1 MPSLHSAA
9 TTMLPPMQSFCSLEA
24 GSLIGTWKDGTIQ
37 AGASAQSGHPIGVF
51 MDYMTSDHEVVL
63 AKVGISF
70 VDAET
75 AKKNLAEEIDRWDFD
90 QVRKQTKDNWNEILK
105 RIDVEGGTE
114 AERVNF
120 YTSFYRGMGFENF
133 LSWPNGGA
141 LHFIV
146 RPEVAAERLAQ
157 YILGTFCGGFLGFFF

>member
-1 MPSLHSAA
+1 
-9 TTMLPPMQSFCSLEA
+9 
-24 GSLIGTWKDGTIQ
+24 
-37 AGASAQSGHPIGVF
+37 

-90 QVRKQTKDNWNEILK
+90 QVRKQTKDDWNEILK

-133 LSWPNGGA
+133 RFIRLMRRLSYA
-141 LHFIV
+141 D
-146 RPEVAAERLAQ
+146 
-157 YILGTFCGGFLGFFF
+157 